1 MLIYIRSTRAGQ
13 TLFKKTLSE
22 SGDGCELISDQVFQY
37 LSLPRISPD
46 GKRVALGGSGEA
58 NLQQSGCGGDPR
70 AKPSAAGAPPKL
82 DPAALLQPQGGY
94 APGLPAHIYSMNL
107 DRSDFTRLAGIKK
120 D

>member
-37 LSLPRISPD
+37 PSLPRISPD

-70 AKPSAAGAPPKL
+70 AKPSASWPILAL
-82 DPAALLQPQGGY
+82 DLAAVLQPQVAY
-94 APGLPAHIYSMNL
+94 APGLPAAISSMNL
-107 DRSDFTRLAGIKK
+107 AGSHPT
-120 D
+120 